1 MSLTILRASPPVQTH
16 LKVLES
22 EDVQDA
28 DGLEVFS
35 APDARVE
42 LADDPVETLRIKC
55 HRHRVPGV
63 HRLSRSR
70 DVRVNK
76 TNTPLQNNPV
86 ILHLLC

>member
-1 MSLTILRASPPVQTH
+1 MNLRFFFSSSLLIRIGLMSLTILRASPPVQTH

-55 HRHRVPGV
+55 HRH
-63 HRLSRSR
+63 
-70 DVRVNK
+70 
-76 TNTPLQNNPV
+76 
-86 ILHLLC
+86 